1 MFEEKTINSFLCPK
15 CKSDLKALFNNNI
28 NENFKIICNQCST
41 KFNIKDNIPR
51 FVNEENYADNFGYQ
65 WNLYN
70 QTQLDSKSNLNLSSN
85 RFFYVTKWE
94 KDLSGQK
101 ILEAGCGM
109 GRFTEVAIQTNA
121 TVFSFDYSNAVDANY
136 KNNGDSQNLHLFQAN
151 IFALPLKNNLFDKI
165 FCLGVLQHTPDP
177 KKAFF
182 SLIPTL
188 KKGGEIC
195 IDIYDFSFRTIFNL
209 KYWFRPLTRLLNP
222 NKLYKIIKLLVPILF
237 PIKMFITEKIPFGKY
252 LAFFIP
258 IAYHKGFIPEMN
270 NLSYDE
276 LVEWS
281 ILDTFD
287 KYSPKY
293 DKPKTI
299 KTVRK
304 WFEKAGLTNIKIAYG
319 PNGIIAKGEK

>member
-1 MFEEKTINSFLCPK
+1 MIEKIIRNSFLCPK
-15 CKSDLKALFNNNI
+15 CQSEIDVLLDK
-28 NENFKIICNQCST
+28 NFKILCNKCLSQY
-41 KFNIKDNIPR
+41 NIKNNIPR
-51 FVNEENYADNFGYQ
+51 FVGEENYADNFGYQ

-70 QTQLDSKSNLNLSSN
+70 QTQLDSKSNLNLSRN
-85 RFFYVTKWE
+85 RFFHVTKWE
-94 KDLSGQK
+94 KDLSGQI

-182 SLIPTL
+182 SLIPKL

-299 KTVRK
+299 KTDRK